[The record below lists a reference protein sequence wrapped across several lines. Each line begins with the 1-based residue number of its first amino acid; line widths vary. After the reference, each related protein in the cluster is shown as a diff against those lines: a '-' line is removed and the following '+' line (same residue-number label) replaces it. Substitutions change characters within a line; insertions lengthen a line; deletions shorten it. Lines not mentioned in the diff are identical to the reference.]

1 MKIPLYLRILLPLT
15 LVACGYAA
23 WSDRTPE
30 VAPAVRAKPVK
41 IKAARIAE
49 QTKALP
55 ELEVS
60 VTRNL
65 FPNQGP
71 DAYRSANM
79 SISDFD
85 TSEQIALPP
94 VPVRAPP
101 FPLKVSGIW
110 VDGAQRKIILTKG
123 DQTTILCQGCGRQA
137 SPKVGDILEQHYRLE
152 KIEKERIT
160 FTYLPLQ
167 LKQIVEIDAAISGT
181 GN

>member
-1 MKIPLYLRILLPLT
+1 MKIPLYLRIVLPVT

-23 WSDRTPE
+23 WSDGTPE
-30 VAPAVRAKPVK
+30 NASVVRAKPAK
-41 IKAARIAE
+41 IKTTRMTE

-71 DAYRSANM
+71 DAYKPANV
-79 SISDFD
+79 STSDSD
-85 TSEQIALPP
+85 SSEKIVLPP
-94 VPVRAPP
+94 VPVQAPP

-110 VDGAQRKIILTKG
+110 VEGAQRKIILTKG
-123 DQTTILCQGCGRQA
+123 DKTTILCQGCGKNA
-137 SPKVGDILEQHYRLE
+137 SPKVGDILERHYRLE
-152 KIEKERIT
+152 KIENERIT

-167 LKQIVEIDAAISGT
+167 LKQIVDIDVAISGT